1 MNNEQF
7 YMKVINFSGQK
18 YENDHSKDTK
28 NRISEHFD
36 SSNAQTTR
44 Q

>member
-1 MNNEQF
+1 
-7 YMKVINFSGQK
+7 MKVTNFSGRK
-18 YENDHSKDTK
+18 YENDHSIDTK

-44 Q
+44 R